1 MPSIEPSPPAM
12 SSDARDATNAGS
24 TPRSR
29 IASAVTGPTAATRV
43 RPAEPRSGPAATA
56 ATPFTLVRTIQS

>member
-1 MPSIEPSPPAM
+1 MPSIEPRPPAM

-24 TPRSR
+24 TPHSR

-43 RPAEPRSGPAATA
+43 GPASALSAEATA

>member
-1 MPSIEPSPPAM
+1 M
-12 SSDARDATNAGS
+12 SSEAREATNAGS

-29 IASAVTGPTAATRV
+29 IASAVTGPTAATR
-43 RPAEPRSGPAATA
+43 GPASPASPSLTA